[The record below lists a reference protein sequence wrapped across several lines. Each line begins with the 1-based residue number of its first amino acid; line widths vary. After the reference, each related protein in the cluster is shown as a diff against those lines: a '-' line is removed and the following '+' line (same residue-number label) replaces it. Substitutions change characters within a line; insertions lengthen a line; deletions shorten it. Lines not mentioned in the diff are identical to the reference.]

1 MDLTFYPLS
10 LLNFLNGN
18 DLKDTAKLK
27 ELDLSSIGIICHKL
41 PLLFIHLFC
50 FYDIVDKV
58 FQGLR

>member
-1 MDLTFYPLS
+1 MDLTSYPLS

-27 ELDLSSIGIICHKL
+27 ELDLSSTEIICHKL
-41 PLLFIHLFC
+41 PLLFIQLFC
-50 FYDIVDKV
+50 FYDSVDKV